1 MTTITIPTDIITK
14 TLISTFVTTIT
25 TSPSFENINS
35 VTITSTAT
43 VTEIPAGDISLTSDV
58 EQIFG
63 FVVFII
69 ILISICNCRYRI
81 EKEKTR
87 ERALL
92 G

>member
-1 MTTITIPTDIITK
+1 MTTITVPTDIITK
-14 TLISTFVTTIT
+14 TLISTFATTIT
-25 TSPSFENINS
+25 TSFSFENINS
-35 VTITSTAT
+35 ITISTAT
-43 VTEIPAGDISLTSDV
+43 ITETPAGDISLTSDV

>member
-14 TLISTFVTTIT
+14 SSISTFATTIT
-25 TSPSFENINS
+25 ATFENINS
-35 VTITSTAT
+35 VTTSITTTSTAII
-43 VTEIPAGDISLTSDV
+43 TETPAGEISLTSDV

-69 ILISICNCRYRI
+69 ILIFVCNCRNRLT
-81 EKEKTR
+81 K